1 MNSLSNILRSLQ
13 QVSATFDTR
22 VFILALFTSLL
33 ASLLAAGLYRFFYE
47 NRGTGSQV
55 HRAFPLLGISITS
68 LFICIQVSLPLSLG
82 LLGALSII
90 RFRTPIR
97 EPEEV
102 GFIMLVIASSVSC
115 ATLNFQ
121 FLVVLNLVAIT
132 ALFLIRWG
140 KTWRHFGSDGIII
153 LNSPDSEAAGHLQEA
168 ANYINRYTKR
178 NVLESSSSKN
188 GMVSLQYSFTGLKTD
203 AHAFQTGIKAL
214 GKFSGVNIFFN
225 RPGGL
230 R

>member
-1 MNSLSNILRSLQ
+1 MNNLSNMLRSLQ
-13 QVSATFDTR
+13 QVSGTFDTR
-22 VFILALFTSLL
+22 VFILALFASLL

-68 LFICIQVSLPLSLG
+68 LFVCIQVSLPLSLG

-121 FLVVLNLVAIT
+121 FLVVLNLLAIGT
-132 ALFLIRWG
+132 LFLIRWAR
-140 KTWRHFGSDGIII
+140 TWKHFGSDGIIV
-153 LNSPDSEAAGHLQEA
+153 LNSSDSGITEGLQEVA
-168 ANYINRYTKR
+168 GYISKHTKSSA
-178 NVLESSSSKN
+178 LESSSSKN
-188 GMVSLQYSFTGLKTD
+188 GLISLQFSFTALKTD
-203 AHAFQTGIKAL
+203 VHAFQTGIKAL
-214 GKFSGVNIFFN
+214 GQFSGVNIFFN